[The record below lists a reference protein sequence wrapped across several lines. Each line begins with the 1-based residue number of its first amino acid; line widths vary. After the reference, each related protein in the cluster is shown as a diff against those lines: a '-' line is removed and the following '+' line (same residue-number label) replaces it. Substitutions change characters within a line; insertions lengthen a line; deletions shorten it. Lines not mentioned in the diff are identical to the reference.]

1 LRAALEQGQLDVHY
15 QPIMRMADASV
26 AGFEALLRWRHPTRG
41 LVTPDD
47 FIAHS
52 EETGLIVELGR
63 FALERA
69 AADLSHWQRFFPLK
83 PPLFVSV
90 NLSRRQVRD
99 AGFEALLKS
108 VLASNTIVPGTLH
121 LEITESA
128 VASDPRLVPML
139 ERLRAAGAGLS
150 IDDFGTG
157 SSSLSQLRTLPF
169 DTVKIDKSFLARHGG
184 TDIDTD
190 GEVVLASIVALAH
203 DLKRAVVVEGVES
216 QRDSEWLTGLNCE
229 FGQGY
234 YFSAPLKPEDALNF
248 IARHYNPA
256 AAQENT

>member
-1 LRAALEQGQLDVHY
+1 
-15 QPIMRMADASV
+15 M
-26 AGFEALLRWRHPTRG
+26 
-41 LVTPDD
+41 
-47 FIAHS
+47 
-52 EETGLIVELGR
+52 ELGR
-63 FALERA
+63 FALEQA
-69 AADLSHWQRFFPLK
+69 AAGLSQWQRFFPLK

-99 AGFEALLKS
+99 AGFEGLLKT
-108 VLASNTIVPGTLH
+108 VLAANTIVAGTLH

-128 VASDPRLVPML
+128 VAADPRLVPML

-157 SSSLSQLRTLPF
+157 SSTLSQLRTLPF

-216 QRDSEWLTGLNCE
+216 QRDSDWLTGLKCE

-234 YFSAPLKPEDALNF
+234 YFSAPLAPKDALDF
-248 IARHYNPA
+248 IARRYNPA
-256 AAQENT
+256 TAQDNT